1 MPTAAAPSLSYD
13 ITSKPLRSSR
23 AFRHLPPRPLRAVHA
38 HRSPPPPLQRLRLPL
53 AQTPDPTHR
62 RPPPAREILRLP
74 LPNGPALPPRAGSST
89 PRSRARSSAPQPSK
103 TATRTRVRRARAE
116 GARRGLLQAFR
127 AARVRGRA
135 ERVGGAIARQT
146 LLRNSIPGTKAIGVH
161 YDQIFLRHGEP
172 TAITAWVPIGDMR
185 GADVSGEEPRAGEE
199 QFSRKTGCRRR
210 RPNTPS

>member
-1 MPTAAAPSLSYD
+1 MSTTFETARPRRENPDSTQQPPNRLPRMPVLSNGITTTQTQSGYDFPGKSQAGLYSWDELMGGPVRRHSYHYPATQALPPPPKPQSPKMPTAAAPSLSYD

-89 PRSRARSSAPQPSK
+89 RAQFPGISAATVKNSYPDARSSS
-103 TATRTRVRRARAE
+103 AR
-116 GARRGLLQAFR
+116 
-127 AARVRGRA
+127 
-135 ERVGGAIARQT
+135 
-146 LLRNSIPGTKAIGVH
+146 
-161 YDQIFLRHGEP
+161 
-172 TAITAWVPIGDMR
+172 
-185 GADVSGEEPRAGEE
+185 
-199 QFSRKTGCRRR
+199 
-210 RPNTPS
+210 